1 MPDFR
6 FFVFLPCFFCAL
18 KEYISVF
25 EKKSM
30 NFIVSQYLTY
40 NDYTFGSSKSFYM
53 PYAHYLH
60 LPEDIKAGLSD
71 LQSDFT
77 ALLKKTD
84 DVIKL
89 LQYSVDEAAA
99 LVADIE
105 HFDTDKAN
113 TIYGYYTQYT
123 WQLLTAKWS
132 DTINMY
138 KVRCSILIDE
148 FLNTPIEIDSL
159 DNLRTLLDGENYEL
173 GIEGYLESYLSTS
186 VARRQIYRYS
196 EFESAY
202 KQYLEMIEGINAA
215 IVNIDFEVFDYDECE
230 RALINYWKLR
240 DDEITLAARTAY
252 PAVYMRYLVEWF
264 AATEITEELYTAQG
278 GFCDVYSQIRT
289 MLAAD
294 EDIMDRCMI
303 PESTML
309 AFGNKKAELFVFYE
323 TKHADLIGL
332 LNSLTAENLTEK
344 GAQISELFEEALSAD
359 DHLMTAA
366 YSLTMADGK
375 KGDIDLV
382 CYSVIRCYLIKNLL
396 ADYSEVTDENRD
408 EIALRI
414 NGDYWTGVKGIVDYE
429 FSEDFTIRA
438 ACEEIFLSEAELE
451 TYYAFCAEI

>member
-1 MPDFR
+1 
-6 FFVFLPCFFCAL
+6 
-18 KEYISVF
+18 
-25 EKKSM
+25 M

-289 MLAAD
+289 MLA
-294 EDIMDRCMI
+294 
-303 PESTML
+303 
-309 AFGNKKAELFVFYE
+309 FGNKKAELFVFYE

-344 GAQISELFEEALSAD
+344 GAQINELFEEALSAD

-396 ADYSEVTDENRD
+396 ADYSEATDENRD

>member
-1 MPDFR
+1 MS
-6 FFVFLPCFFCAL
+6 CFFCAL

-215 IVNIDFEVFDYDECE
+215 IVNIVFEVFDYDECE

-294 EDIMDRCMI
+294 EDIMDKCMI
-303 PESTML
+303 PESTMI
-309 AFGNKKAELFVFYE
+309 AFENRKAELFAFYDQSGVRRNLFKRSG
-323 TKHADLIGL
+323 TGNVLRFLRG
-332 LNSLTAENLTEK
+332 NLTKISEK
-344 GAQISELFEEALSAD
+344 G
-359 DHLMTAA
+359 
-366 YSLTMADGK
+366 GK
-375 KGDIDLV
+375 D
-382 CYSVIRCYLIKNLL
+382 
-396 ADYSEVTDENRD
+396 T
-408 EIALRI
+408 
-414 NGDYWTGVKGIVDYE
+414 
-429 FSEDFTIRA
+429 
-438 ACEEIFLSEAELE
+438 
-451 TYYAFCAEI
+451 